1 MTLSPQ
7 AQKYVEYRKHA
18 LDLAHQA
25 VAKIEALPSDEA
37 DVERL
42 SMAHVAEMAEI
53 KERLFE
59 LVKSFSKFVM
69 RL

>member
-25 VAKIEALPSDEA
+25 VAKIDAMPTDEA

-42 SMAHVAEMAEI
+42 SKAYVAHMADI
-53 KERLFE
+53 KDRLFE